1 MAPQPLKEEYLLT
14 SSLEPTNEPY
24 AISKIAGIKLCE
36 SYYRQ
41 YGDCFISAMPTN
53 LYGPNDNYDLENS
66 HVLPALIRKFHE
78 AKINNSPTVEVWGTG
93 SVFREFLHVDDL
105 AEACVHLM
113 KTYSENE
120 IVNIGTGI
128 DISINDLTKIISKVV
143 GYDGEIIWNT
153 SKPDGTLRK
162 LLDVSRVNSLGWSYK
177 IKLEDGIKSVYSEYS
192 NQLNNTTF
200 IPNIE

>member
-1 MAPQPLKEEYLLT
+1 MCENYNHQYK
-14 SSLEPTNEPY
+14 TNY
-24 AISKIAGIKLCE
+24 KCL
-36 SYYRQ
+36 
-41 YGDCFISAMPTN
+41 MPAN
-53 LYGPNDNYDLENS
+53 SFGPNDNYDLENS

-128 DISINDLTKIISKVV
+128 DISIKDLTKIISKVV

-192 NQLNNTTF
+192 NRLSNTTL
-200 IPNIE
+200 IPTIE